1 MVKISHLSSYPFS
14 QYANST
20 VFCNRGL
27 GVLRFEDDPS
37 AAEVVKVIIHKRE
50 EKVSEGGLKFKNS
63 LSALPVS
70 VLSALGLLNYHA
82 AQRKAN

>member
-1 MVKISHLSSYPFS
+1 MVGSDVVSKYPVS
-14 QYANST
+14 QYANIT
-20 VFCNRGL
+20 ELCNRGL

-37 AAEVVKVIIHKRE
+37 AAKGEEFLSKVVKVKRG

-70 VLSALGLLNYHA
+70 VLSALDCGS
-82 AQRKAN
+82 

>member
-1 MVKISHLSSYPFS
+1 MS
-14 QYANST
+14 QYANIT
-20 VFCNRGL
+20 ELCNRGL

-37 AAEVVKVIIHKRE
+37 AAKGEEFLSKVVKVITRKRG

-70 VLSALGLLNYHA
+70 VLSALDCGS
-82 AQRKAN
+82 

>member
-37 AAEVVKVIIHKRE
+37 VVEGEEFLSKVVKVIIHKRG

-70 VLSALGLLNYHA
+70 VLSALDCGS
-82 AQRKAN
+82 